1 MQAYTP
7 MPASEEAMT
16 AFHEPDYI
24 SFLRHVT
31 PDNQVRLSPSRQT
44 QESSSLTSAL
54 FDARF
59 LVSTARPRLCRSTM
73 LARRGYGC
81 VRGRQASRHQL
92 TAPASNNLGFVVT
105 DRNS

>member
-31 PDNQVRLSPSRQT
+31 PDNQARQPLAAPFKNGVLT
-44 QESSSLTSAL
+44 QSTPVCGTSL
-54 FDARF
+54 
-59 LVSTARPRLCRSTM
+59 V
-73 LARRGYGC
+73 
-81 VRGRQASRHQL
+81 
-92 TAPASNNLGFVVT
+92 
-105 DRNS
+105 